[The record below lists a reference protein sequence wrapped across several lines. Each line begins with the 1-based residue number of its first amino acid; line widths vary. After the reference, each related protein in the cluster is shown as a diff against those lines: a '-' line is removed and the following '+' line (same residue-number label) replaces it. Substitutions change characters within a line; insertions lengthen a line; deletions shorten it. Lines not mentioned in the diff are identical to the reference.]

1 MCSPLIQAVL
11 AVPPPPPYLF
21 LAQTKGSSAPAAL
34 TCSQDSL
41 WLSCLTVPTVTRPA
55 AVSGEEGAG
64 DSGDVKAEEGGGTR
78 QPGNVGQGGWRGSG
92 LGGGQPERAA
102 ASALGNI
109 MFSWL
114 VAQDMLLAQAPP
126 PNTTTAVLSQSQ
138 GFLERGLEEKGPLLR
153 PYAWFSSPH
162 SHLPSPQL
170 IPTAPG
176 TGFSPLPNCT
186 HLLTGSQRAKAKK
199 L

>member
-1 MCSPLIQAVL
+1 MLSHLHLHI
-11 AVPPPPPYLF
+11 YF
-21 LAQTKGSSAPAAL
+21 LHRQKSTSLQQPSTAPRAL
-34 TCSQDSL
+34 SL

-64 DSGDVKAEEGGGTR
+64 DSGDVKAEEGGGAR
-78 QPGNVGQGGWRGSG
+78 QLGNVGQGGWRGSG

-109 MFSWL
+109 VFSWL
-114 VAQDMLLAQAPP
+114 VAQDMLPAQAPP
-126 PNTTTAVLSQSQ
+126 PNTTTAVLSQNQ
-138 GFLERGLEEKGPLLR
+138 GFLERGLEEKGSPLR
-153 PYAWFSSPH
+153 PYAWFSSH

-186 HLLTGSQRAKAKK
+186 HLLTGSQRAKAEK
-199 L
+199 LETQVL